1 MNTKNTFDTGLL
13 TWVRSEIDQALD
25 QADQALCAYTDS
37 VTHGAG
43 DLSRIHDCRL
53 RLHEVHGA
61 VAMVGLDGI
70 TQLTEALEQLMDA
83 VERML
88 RPAGETT
95 IDLAHRSLRA
105 IRQTFDAL
113 QAGKPLQA
121 LRLAPLY
128 EAVQKARGID
138 TVSPTELFFPDT
150 SLCLPACEQV
160 SKQAGEALAADERRS
175 RQKQARAR
183 FQKGLLVWLR
193 APQERTGLD
202 EMREA
207 LLQIEA
213 SQETPAT
220 RTFWR
225 VAAGVPTALTE
236 NPGLAESALKPWCTQ
251 IDQQLRRLID
261 GDVAADTRLLRE
273 SLYLIASSAAAH
285 PLTEEIR
292 TTYRLGD
299 LIPDNA
305 NDALEETPQQQLHAL
320 LIAAENAWKAHC
332 TGTASA
338 LTTFGARIGSAATLI
353 ETLGHTDT
361 RRLAQAIV
369 AAANWLGEDPARHS
383 DTLAG
388 EMATALLLADT
399 ALRNFAHLGSD
410 FAQAVDTTVAR
421 LHRCIAGFA
430 PADEE
435 SDPALATLSQ
445 EAQESLRAGQAGK
458 ALRNALTQIE
468 LVLDEVFRTPERRND
483 IATLE
488 TSLQQGARA
497 LTDFCHDA
505 AALDA
510 WQRCAADLRRLG
522 AADAPAPDADFERI
536 ARGLA
541 LIGFFVDAREHD
553 DIDFAEFAR
562 QFDAATPAAAP
573 EAAPDTAASTTTD
586 AEFIALFVE
595 EARGELVTLA
605 DCLERLRRQAGDREA
620 LITLRRA
627 FHTLKGSGRMVGLE
641 DAGDAGWAL
650 EQTLNLWLGQ
660 ERAVSP
666 ALLDL
671 IEQAR
676 ALFET
681 MADALESQAGTPP
694 DISALIAAAAALRQ
708 PPTDTAAPRPAAA
721 SRTILSGA
729 LLEIFRDEATG
740 HVRTLRHELGVL
752 ERDETTATPA
762 EMIRAAHTLAGIS
775 ATVGF
780 RQLNQLA
787 RALEYALLRRG
798 PSAESASLE
807 ALGVLRQATDE
818 IEQTLTA
825 VIEQRE
831 ISLSPD
837 IVDALN
843 ALYPAVADSDAPAE
857 NDDAAIP
864 APAPAAEGSGKT
876 KLATLVAAL
885 PQREDD
891 IDPQLL
897 PIFIDEAQELS
908 QGIATQLRAWQDA
921 PDDAEV
927 VTALTRLLH
936 TLKGSARMAG
946 AMNLG
951 EITHAIEARVIDT
964 TSGGEISRDAIDDI
978 CNVFDDVQQILDRL
992 QGGEI
997 PDAGTPPPGTEDGTP
1012 DATPAVQEH
1021 EAGIGVP
1028 RATVRVRADLID
1040 RLVNEAGELSIARTR
1055 IEGEMRGLKDSLLDL
1070 TDNVARLRRQLRDI
1084 EMQAETQ
1091 MPAGQRLDDSADD
1104 STPAGFDPLEFDR
1117 FTQFQEAT
1125 RMLAESVN
1133 DVATVQQ
1140 SLLKNLDNANAAL
1153 AAQARL
1159 NRTLQNELMAV
1170 RMVPFGSLSDRLYRI
1185 VRQTS
1190 KELDKRVNLEIH
1202 GAQVELDRSVL
1213 DKMVAP
1219 LEHLLRNAVAHGL
1232 EAVGQRRAA
1241 GKPDIGE
1248 INLSLTQE
1256 SNEVVLSLSDDGRGL
1271 DLPRIRA
1278 RAVAAG
1284 LLAEDAVV
1292 SDDRLAEMIFTPGFS
1307 TAAEVSQIAGRGI
1320 GMDVVKNEVA
1330 HLGGRVDIAT
1340 QAGKGTEFRLT
1351 LPLTLATTKAL
1362 LVRVGNRRYAIPS
1375 AMIEQVLDLKEEALE
1390 DIGAAGQ
1397 ADWQGQAYPFQ
1408 FLPRLLGDASALP
1421 ERRRQYWV
1429 LLLRSGGRRSAVQ
1442 VDELMGT
1449 REIVIKN
1456 VGPQLAR
1463 VIGIEGATVLGG
1475 GEIVLIINP
1484 VALFVQFT
1492 QSPARGDAAQTPAA
1506 GPSGSMPAHRPTVMV
1521 VDDSLTVRKITGR
1534 MLAREGY
1541 QVLVARDGVDALEQL
1556 IDIVPDVLLVDIEM
1570 PRLDGFE
1577 LTRQIRADERL
1588 HAVPIIMISSRTAE
1602 KHRRYAA
1609 DIGVDHFLG
1618 KPFNEENLLKLV
1630 ASFVTLANRS

>member
-1 MNTKNTFDTGLL
+1 MNTNSTFDTGLL
-13 TWVRSEIDQALD
+13 TWVRGEIDQALD

-37 VTHGAG
+37 VTHGTG
-43 DLSRIHDCRL
+43 DLARLGECRL
-53 RLHEVHGA
+53 RLHDIHGA
-61 VAMVGLDGI
+61 VAMVGLDGV
-70 TQLTEALEQLMDA
+70 TQLSEALEHLMDA
-83 VERML
+83 IEKML
-88 RPAGETT
+88 RPAGEAT
-95 IDLAHRSLRA
+95 IELAHRSLRA
-105 IRQTFDAL
+105 IRHTLDRL
-113 QAGKPLQA
+113 QAGQPHRA

-128 EAVQKARGID
+128 MAVQKARGID
-138 TVSPTELFFPDT
+138 TASPTDLFFPDT
-150 SLCLPACEQV
+150 SRCLPACEQACA
-160 SKQAGEALAADERRS
+160 QTGEGLAPEERQS
-175 RQKQARAR
+175 RLKQARAR

-193 APQERTGLD
+193 APQARAGLD
-202 EMREA
+202 AMSEA
-207 LLQIEA
+207 LLAVEA
-213 SQETPAT
+213 TQEIAAT

-225 VAAGVPTALTE
+225 VAASVPAA
-236 NPGLAESALKPWCTQ
+236 LAETAGAAEAALKPWCTR
-251 IDQQLRRLID
+251 IDQALRRLID
-261 GDVAADTRLLRE
+261 GTGDVDTRLLRE
-273 SLYLIASSAAAH
+273 SLYLVAGSPAKH
-285 PLTEEIR
+285 PLVDEIR
-292 TTYRLGD
+292 THYD
-299 LIPDNA
+299 LADNIPDA
-305 NDALEETPQQQLHAL
+305 ADDADEETPQQQLHAQL
-320 LIAAENAWKAHC
+320 VAAENAWKAYC
-332 TGTASA
+332 AGSA
-338 LTTFGARIGSAATLI
+338 TSLTSFSARIGKAATLI
-353 ETLGHTDT
+353 DALGHTDT

-369 AAANWLGEDPARHS
+369 AAANWLDEDPSRQS

-399 ALRNFAHLGSD
+399 ALRNFARLGND

-430 PADEE
+430 QTREE
-435 SDPALATLSQ
+435 NPPALETLTR
-445 EAQESLRAGQAGK
+445 EAQETLRAGQAGK

-468 LVLDEVFRTPERRND
+468 LVLDEGFRAPERRRD
-483 IATLE
+483 IAALE
-488 TSLQQGARA
+488 APLQQGAHA
-497 LTDFCHDA
+497 LADFCHDD

-510 WQRCAADLRRLG
+510 WHRCAEDIRRLG
-522 AADAPAPDADFERI
+522 ATDAPASDADFERV
-536 ARGLA
+536 ARALA

-553 DIDFAEFAR
+553 TIGFSEFSR
-562 QFDAATPAAAP
+562 QFDTAPSPTETEAPAAAP
-573 EAAPDTAASTTTD
+573 TTTTD
-586 AEFIALFVE
+586 AEFVALFIE
-595 EARGELVTLA
+595 EARGELVTIA
-605 DCLERLRRQAGDREA
+605 DSLGRLRRQAGDREA
-620 LITLRRA
+620 LTTLRRA

-660 ERAVSP
+660 QREVSP

-671 IEQAR
+671 VDQAQ
-676 ALFET
+676 ALFQAMIES
-681 MADALESQAGTPP
+681 LEAQDGKAP
-694 DISALIAAAAALRQ
+694 DLSALIAAAAALRQ
-708 PPTDTAAPRPAAA
+708 PPAAPEAPSSRPNAA

-729 LLEIFRDEATG
+729 LLEIFRDEASG

-752 ERDETTATPA
+752 ERDETVATPA

-807 ALGVLRQATDE
+807 ALAVLRQAIDE

-837 IVDALN
+837 TVEALN
-843 ALYPAVADSDAPAE
+843 ALYPALAEASDETDDEETAAPAQ
-857 NDDAAIP
+857 AS
-864 APAPAAEGSGKT
+864 AAEEAKKT
-876 KLATLVAAL
+876 KLSALVAAL

-908 QGIATQLRAWQDA
+908 QNIAAQLRAWQEA
-921 PDDAEV
+921 PTDTQV

-964 TSGGEISRDAIDDI
+964 ASGGEVSREAIDDI
-978 CNVFDDVQQILDRL
+978 CTVFDDVQQILDRL
-992 QGGEI
+992 QRGEI
-997 PDAGTPPPGTEDGTP
+997 PEAGAATTVAEAATADVAPIPEHDAGSGM
-1012 DATPAVQEH
+1012 
-1021 EAGIGVP
+1021 P
-1028 RATVRVRADLID
+1028 RATLRVRADLID

-1091 MPAGQRLDDSADD
+1091 IPAGQATEDS
-1104 STPAGFDPLEFDR
+1104 PHAGFDPLEFDR
-1117 FTQFQEAT
+1117 FTQFQETT

-1159 NRTLQNELMAV
+1159 NRTLQNELMGV

-1202 GAQVELDRSVL
+1202 GAHVELDRSVL

-1232 EAVGQRRAA
+1232 EAVAARRAA

-1256 SNEVVLSLSDDGRGL
+1256 SNEVVLCLSDDGRGL

-1284 LLAEDAVV
+1284 LLADGAVV
-1292 SDDRLAEMIFTPGFS
+1292 SDERLAEMIFMPGFS

-1330 HLGGRVDIAT
+1330 HLGGRVDITT

-1351 LPLTLATTKAL
+1351 LPLTLAATKAL
-1362 LVRVGNRRYAIPS
+1362 LVRVGTRRYAIPS
-1375 AMIEQVLDLKEEALE
+1375 AMIEQVLDLKETALA
-1390 DIGAAGQ
+1390 DIRTAGQ
-1397 ADWQGQAYPFQ
+1397 ADWEGRAYPFQ
-1408 FLPRLLGDASALP
+1408 YLPRLLGDAAALP

-1429 LLLRSGGRRSAVQ
+1429 LLLRSGGRRTAVQ

-1449 REIVIKN
+1449 REIVIKH

-1492 QSPARGDAAQTPAA
+1492 QTPTHGEAGTQATAASAAMPA
-1506 GPSGSMPAHRPTVMV
+1506 PAHRPTVMV

-1618 KPFNEENLLKLV
+1618 KPFNEEALLKLV
-1630 ASFVTLANRS
+1630 AGFVRPADCS

>member
-1 MNTKNTFDTGLL
+1 MNTNTTFDTGLL
-13 TWVRSEIDQALD
+13 TWVRSEIDLALD

-43 DLSRIHDCRL
+43 DLSRIRECRL
-53 RLHEVHGA
+53 RLHEIHGA
-61 VAMVGLDGI
+61 VAMVGLDGVK
-70 TQLTEALEQLMDA
+70 QLTEVLEQLMDA

-105 IRQTFDAL
+105 IRQSLDAL
-113 QAGKPLQA
+113 QAGQPHQP
-121 LRLAPLY
+121 LRLAPFY
-128 EAVQKARGID
+128 EAVQKARGIE

-150 SLCLPACEQV
+150 SLCLPACERAC
-160 SKQAGEALAADERRS
+160 KETGETLPQDERRS
-175 RQKQARAR
+175 RQKQARVR
-183 FQKGLLVWLR
+183 FQKGLLAWLR
-193 APQERTGLD
+193 APQERIGLD

-213 SQETPAT
+213 TLETPAT
-220 RTFWR
+220 RSFWR
-225 VAAGVPTALTE
+225 VAAGVPTALAETA
-236 NPGLAESALKPWCTQ
+236 GLAESALKPWCTQ

-261 GDVAADTRLLRE
+261 GDAAADVQLLRE
-273 SLYLIASSAAAH
+273 SLYLIAGSAATH
-285 PLTEEIR
+285 PLVEEIR
-292 TTYRLGD
+292 ATYRLAD
-299 LIPDNA
+299 LVPGSA
-305 NDALEETPQQQLHAL
+305 DAPEETPQQQLHAL
-320 LIAAENAWKAHC
+320 LVAAENAWKAHC
-332 TGTASA
+332 AGTTSA
-338 LTTFGARIGSAATLI
+338 LTTFSARIGSAATLI
-353 ETLGHTDT
+353 EPLGHTDT
-361 RRLAQAIV
+361 RRLVQAIV

-399 ALRNFAHLGSD
+399 ALRNFAHLGND

-421 LHRCIAGFA
+421 LHRCIAGSA
-430 PADEE
+430 QTNEE
-435 SDPALATLSQ
+435 SDPSLAALSR
-445 EAQESLRAGQAGK
+445 EAQENLRAGQAGK
-458 ALRNALTQIE
+458 VLRNALTQIE
-468 LVLDEVFRTPERRND
+468 LVLDEGFRTPGHRKD
-483 IATLE
+483 IVSLE
-488 TSLQQGARA
+488 ASLQQGERA

-510 WQRCAADLRRLG
+510 WHACVTDIRRLG
-522 AADAPAPDADFERI
+522 SIDVPVTDADFERA

-541 LIGFFVDAREHD
+541 LIGFFVDARERD

-562 QFDAATPAAAP
+562 QFDAVTPDVTP
-573 EAAPDTAASTTTD
+573 EAQPETAASTATD

-595 EARGELVTLA
+595 EARGELVTIA
-605 DCLERLRRQAGDREA
+605 NCVERLRRQVSDREA
-620 LITLRRA
+620 LTTLRRA

-671 IEQAR
+671 VDQAR
-676 ALFET
+676 ALFLA
-681 MADALESQAGTPP
+681 MVDALDTQVDNPP
-694 DISALIAAAAALRQ
+694 DVSALIAAAAALRQ
-708 PPTDTAAPRPAAA
+708 PPADTSAPRPAAA

-729 LLEIFRDEATG
+729 LLEIFRDEAIG

-752 ERDETTATPA
+752 ERDESATTPA

-780 RQLNQLA
+780 RQLNQIA

-807 ALGVLRQATDE
+807 ALAILRQAIDE
-818 IEQTLTA
+818 IEQTLAA

-831 ISLSPD
+831 VNLSPD
-837 IVDALN
+837 LVNQLD
-843 ALYPAVADSDAPAE
+843 ALYPAVADIDVPPEEDDAPAPE
-857 NDDAAIP
+857 P
-864 APAPAAEGSGKT
+864 VAEGPNKT

-908 QGIATQLRAWQDA
+908 QGIAAQLRAWQEA
-921 PDDAEV
+921 PDDHQV

-964 TSGGEISRDAIDDI
+964 ASSGEIAREAIDDI

-992 QGGEI
+992 QRGEF
-997 PDAGTPPPGTEDGTP
+997 PDTGEPVPETEDEAPHTAP
-1012 DATPAVQEH
+1012 ATHDH
-1021 EAGIGVP
+1021 EAGTGVS

-1070 TDNVARLRRQLRDI
+1070 TDNVARLRRQLRDV

-1091 MPAGQRLDDSADD
+1091 MPAGHSADD
-1104 STPAGFDPLEFDR
+1104 GTLADFDPLEFDR
-1117 FTQFQEAT
+1117 FTQFQETT

-1232 EAVGQRRAA
+1232 EAVAQRRAA

-1278 RAVAAG
+1278 RAIAAG
-1284 LLAEDAVV
+1284 MLAEDAVV
-1292 SDDRLAEMIFTPGFS
+1292 SDDRLAEMIFMPGFS

-1375 AMIEQVLDLKEEALE
+1375 AMIEQVLDLKEAALD
-1390 DIGAAGQ
+1390 DIRTAGR

-1408 FLPRLLGDASALP
+1408 FLPRLLGDTAALP

-1429 LLLRSGGRRSAVQ
+1429 LLLRGGGRRSAVQ

-1484 VALFVQFT
+1484 VALFEQFV
-1492 QSPARGDAAQTPAA
+1492 QSPARDTATRTQAADSPA
-1506 GPSGSMPAHRPTVMV
+1506 SMPAHRPTVMV

-1534 MLAREGY
+1534 ILAREGY

-1618 KPFNEENLLKLV
+1618 KPFNEESLLNLV
-1630 ASFVTLANRS
+1630 ASFVTPANLS